1 MKAFKAYDIRGE
13 WGTDLNEE
21 IAYRI
26 GFFLHRIL
34 NVDTVLV
41 GRDMRL
47 SSNTFFD
54 SLTRGITDSGVNVD
68 DIGLSTTPMVYWST
82 AKYGYDA
89 SVMITASHNP
99 KHHNGLK
106 ISKTNALPVGYDT
119 GLNRLEAFVESDE
132 ACVPATKKGII
143 RQKEVKAD
151 YLDFQRRYVG
161 DLSNLNIGVDC
172 SNGMSSI
179 FVHELIGKA
188 HYINDV
194 LDGNFPN
201 HEPNPLEAESQEQIK
216 ALVKKEKCDIGLLFD
231 GDADRITFIDE
242 QGNFISPDLII
253 AFLGNYFI
261 GEKHEKGIV
270 LQDIRSSRA
279 IQEYLNRYQAK
290 VETWRV
296 GRAYAALK
304 LRELDGV
311 YGGELAGHYY
321 FREFY
326 YSDSALLAASI
337 VLRLLAEFK
346 RQGRTMSDIVKE
358 ISQYNNSGEINF
370 KLERKQEAMDAVRD
384 YYAGLEKP
392 ERYLDFDGYRLDYP
406 DWWFNIRPSNT
417 EPYLRFLAEAKDSLK
432 LKDVVKKVSGIIKT
446 FSCMLLFCLLFASCS
461 NNIEK
466 SRIAFD
472 KGINLLYNTSN
483 FAEADEQFTIALK
496 YDPNNYEAYFYR
508 GCSKF
513 NRRLYNQAIVD
524 FEKALEIK
532 PDYSDA
538 EFSLGT
544 IYFILN
550 DRDMSCF
557 YYKAAQRD
565 GRENMEDYVKTCPD

>member
-26 GFFLHRIL
+26 GYFLHRVL
-34 NVDTVLV
+34 DVDTVLV

-47 SSNTFFD
+47 SSDAMFD
-54 SLTRGITDSGVNVD
+54 NLTRGITDSGVNVD
-68 DIGLSTTPMVYWST
+68 EIGLSTTPMVYWST

-99 KHHNGLK
+99 KNHNGLK

-119 GLNRLEAFVESDE
+119 GLNRLEAYVESDE
-132 ACVPATKKGII
+132 KCVPVERKGVV
-143 RQKEVKAD
+143 RHKEVKDD
-151 YLDFQRRYVG
+151 YLKFQLGYVG
-161 DLSNLNIGVDC
+161 DLSNLNIAVDC
-172 SNGMSSI
+172 SSGMSSL
-179 FVHELIGKA
+179 FVHQLIGKA

-194 LDGNFPN
+194 LDGNFPS
-201 HEPNPLEAESQEQIK
+201 HEPNPLEAVSQEQIK

-242 QGNFISPDLII
+242 QGNFISPDLMI
-253 AFLGNYFI
+253 AFLGNYFL
-261 GEKHEKGIV
+261 GERHEKGIV

-279 IQEYLNRYQAK
+279 IQEYLDRYQAI

-321 FREFY
+321 FRDFY

-346 RQGRTMSDIVKE
+346 RQGRTMSDIVRE
-358 ISQYNNSGEINF
+358 ISQYHNSGEINF

-384 YYAGLEKP
+384 HFSGIAKP

-417 EPYLRFLAEAKDSLK
+417 EPYLRFLAEAKDEHR
-432 LKDVVKKVSGIIKT
+432 LKDVIKKVTDIVKT
-446 FSCMLLFCLLFASCS
+446 FACLLVFCLLFAGCG

-472 KGINLLYNTSN
+472 KGLELMYNTAKS
-483 FAEADEQFTIALK
+483 AEAEEQFTIAVQ
-496 YDPNNYEAYFYR
+496 YDKNNYEAYYYR
-508 GCSKF
+508 GCTKF
-513 NRRLYNQAIVD
+513 NRGMYDAAILD
-524 FEKALEIK
+524 FQKALEIR
-532 PDYSDA
+532 PDYQEA
-538 EFSLGT
+538 EFSLGR
-544 IYFILN
+544 IYFIK
-550 DRDMSCF
+550 DDFDMAC
-557 YYKAAQRD
+557 YYYRSAQRH
-565 GRENMEDYVKTCPD
+565 GRENMEDYVKSCPE